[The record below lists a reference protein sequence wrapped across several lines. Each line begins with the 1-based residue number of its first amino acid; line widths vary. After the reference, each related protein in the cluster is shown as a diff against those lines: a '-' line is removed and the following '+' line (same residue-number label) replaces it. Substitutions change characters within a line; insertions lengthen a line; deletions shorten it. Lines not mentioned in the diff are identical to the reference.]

1 MPPVRWLDTLG
12 VHFYKSPALGCAV
25 ALLLS
30 VLARPARAEV
40 VLGAQILDGARK
52 VGELRYRSPK
62 GYEETLQHYRAV
74 YPPGQYPRKLI
85 VNQPGV
91 RAVHISGPPGRQFE
105 GLNIYEA
112 NDEVRIYVVPA
123 NEVER
128 PGRKRAAPKSGKPVK
143 PKR

>member
-1 MPPVRWLDTLG
+1 MRPVPWLDTLVAVAG
-12 VHFYKSPALGCAV
+12 AV

-30 VLARPARAEV
+30 ATAQAEV

-62 GYEETLQHYRAV
+62 RYEETLQHYRVV
-74 YPPGQYPRKLI
+74 YPLGQYLRKPI
-85 VNQPGV
+85 VSQPGV
-91 RAVHISGPPGRQFE
+91 RAVHIAMPAGRQFD

-123 NEVER
+123 NDVER
-128 PGRKRAAPKSGKPVK
+128 PGRKRATPKAVRPAKPMK
-143 PKR
+143 QKR

>member
-1 MPPVRWLDTLG
+1 MKSVHSLDTL
-12 VHFYKSPALGCAV
+12 HRDFYKSPARAALA
-25 ALLLS
+25 ALLLWAVPS
-30 VLARPARAEV
+30 WGELVM
-40 VLGAQILDGARK
+40 GAQIPDGARK

-74 YPPGQYPRKLI
+74 YPPGQYPRKPI

-91 RAVHISGPPGRQFE
+91 RAVHISVPSGKQFD

-123 NEVER
+123 NEVEK
-128 PGRKRAAPKSGKPVK
+128 PGRKRASPKSAKPAK
-143 PKR
+143 LKR